1 MAERTSKSRAA
12 RPLGRPPATDSAA
25 TRRRI
30 LDTARASFARLG
42 YEATTN
48 RSLAEDAGITSGALY
63 HYFGSKLDLY
73 VAVHEDVQTIIY
85 DRFNRAVATAGTFIG
100 KLEAVLD
107 VAHVMNEEDP
117 TLAQFVG
124 AVRVDVRRHPELV
137 EPMRPPTAQR
147 ARFFTNLVDV
157 GVQTGEIDPADRPL
171 VDAFLTTILIGLTD
185 AVSGNQTLHAQAV
198 DGIKALLAGKLLH
211 PPG

>member
-1 MAERTSKSRAA
+1 MTQ
-12 RPLGRPPATDSAA
+12 
-25 TRRRI
+25 RRI
-30 LDTARASFARLG
+30 LDSARASFARLG

-48 RSLAEDAGITSGALY
+48 RSLADDAGITSGALY

-73 VAVHEDVQTIIY
+73 VAVHEDVQNHIY
-85 DRFNRAVATAGTFIG
+85 DRFNAAVATADTFIG

-124 AVRVDVRRHPELV
+124 AVRIDARRHPELV
-137 EPMRPPTAQR
+137 EPLRSPIAQR
-147 ARFFTNLVDV
+147 ARFFANLVDT
-157 GVQTGEIDPADRPL
+157 GVRTGEIDPADRPL

-185 AVSGNQTLHAQAV
+185 SVSSDQQLHAQAV
-198 DGIKALLAGKLLH
+198 EAIKAALAGKLLR
-211 PPG
+211 PPTR

>member
-1 MAERTSKSRAA
+1 MTQ
-12 RPLGRPPATDSAA
+12 
-25 TRRRI
+25 RRI
-30 LDTARASFARLG
+30 LDSARASFARLG

-48 RSLAEDAGITSGALY
+48 RSLADDAGITSGALY

-73 VAVHEDVQTIIY
+73 VAVHEDVQNHIY
-85 DRFNRAVATAGTFIG
+85 DRFNAAVATADTFIG

-124 AVRVDVRRHPELV
+124 AVRIDARRHPELV
-137 EPMRPPTAQR
+137 EPLRSPIAQR
-147 ARFFTNLVDV
+147 ARFFTNLVDT
-157 GVQTGEIDPADRPL
+157 GVRTGEIDPADRPL

-185 AVSGNQTLHAQAV
+185 SVSSDQQLHAQAV
-198 DGIKALLAGKLLH
+198 EAIKAALAGKLLR
-211 PPG
+211 PPTR